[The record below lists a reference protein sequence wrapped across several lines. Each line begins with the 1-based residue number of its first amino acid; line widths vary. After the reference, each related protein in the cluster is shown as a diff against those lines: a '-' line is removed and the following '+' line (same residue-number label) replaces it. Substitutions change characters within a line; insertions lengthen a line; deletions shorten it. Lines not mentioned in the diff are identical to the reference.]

1 MFHPRSSKKKI
12 EQIARV
18 LEAAARSKPGRTSDG
33 FWSAVESGAPVWP
46 AGLALAEKL
55 RAGLA
60 TKSFALSEGDSAAI
74 VHALEYALV
83 NGSGS
88 ADRSADDELEKLHQ
102 ETAKQFV
109 STYGHSPYANE

>member
-18 LEAAARSKPGRTSDG
+18 LEMAARAKPSLDTSGFWRTS
-33 FWSAVESGAPVWP
+33 ESDTIVWP
-46 AGLALAEKL
+46 AGLSLAEKL

-60 TKSFALSEGDSAAI
+60 SKSFALSESDSAAI

-83 NGSGS
+83 IGG
-88 ADRSADDELEKLHQ
+88 DERGWDEELEKLHQ

-109 STYGHSPYANE
+109 ATYGHSSYANE